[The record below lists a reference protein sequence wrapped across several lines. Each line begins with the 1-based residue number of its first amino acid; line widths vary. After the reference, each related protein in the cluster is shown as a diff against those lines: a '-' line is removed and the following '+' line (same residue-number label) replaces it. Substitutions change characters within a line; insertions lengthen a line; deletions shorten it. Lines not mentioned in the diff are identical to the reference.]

1 MHTLILF
8 LVIFTDD
15 VSGTGESSESGS
27 KYGSGE
33 DGSSKG
39 GSSKGC
45 SKSKDESKSKESGS
59 SESEDGSKE
68 CGIGNCN
75 KDKSKDKSTDG
86 SKECGNGNCNKDKTK
101 SKGSSEDSSEDS
113 SEECESESSSDSES
127 SDSTGLLSHSIL
139 AFLVLLDDLSTGCH
153 LQKFVDDTTLSE
165 LVQLKQLDT
174 HILTYLAYLLI
185 WEAQNGMEINTCT
198 SNTNV
203 WLTLTYPCLISRR
216 KLLKELLHKSCLV

>member
-1 MHTLILF
+1 MYTLILL

-15 VSGTGESSESGS
+15 VSSTVESSESGS
-27 KYGSGE
+27 SRGSGESGSGESGSKDGSKDGSRGDESSETGSRDGSDE
-33 DGSSKG
+33 DGSSTSGSSIGSKG
-39 GSSKGC
+39 GSN
-45 SKSKDESKSKESGS
+45 ESGTSIGESGLPSSESGS
-59 SESEDGSKE
+59 SAG
-68 CGIGNCN
+68 
-75 KDKSKDKSTDG
+75 
-86 SKECGNGNCNKDKTK
+86 
-101 SKGSSEDSSEDS
+101 
-113 SEECESESSSDSES
+113 ESSSESAS
-127 SDSTGLLSHSIL
+127 SDSSDDRPTGLFSHFIL
-139 AFLVLLDDLSTGCH
+139 AFLVLLDDLSTDCP
-153 LQKFVDDTTLSE
+153 LQKYVDDTTLSE

>member
-1 MHTLILF
+1 LHTLILF

-15 VSGTGESSESGS
+15 VSSAEESSESGS
-27 KYGSGE
+27 S
-33 DGSSKG
+33 
-39 GSSKGC
+39 
-45 SKSKDESKSKESGS
+45 ESGS
-59 SESEDGSKE
+59 SESGSSESGSSKGCKSKSKSKDGSKE

-75 KDKSKDKSTDG
+75 KDKSKSEG
-86 SKECGNGNCNKDKTK
+86 SPDE
-101 SKGSSEDSSEDS
+101 S
-113 SEECESESSSDSES
+113 SEECESDSSSDSGS
-127 SDSTGLLSHSIL
+127 SDSTGLFSHSIL

-174 HILTYLAYLLI
+174 HILTYLAYLLT